1 MFAVNMADSSGK
13 IEAGTAVGPIIARRL
28 ELGGLKS
35 GALPIEDYTGLW
47 TPEIEKLTGVEY
59 QKEIAPILQVL
70 GAHAQ
75 EN

>member
-47 TPEIEKLTGVEY
+47 TPEIEKLTGV
-59 QKEIAPILQVL
+59 
-70 GAHAQ
+70 
-75 EN
+75 